1 MSLYSNGKIKSVI
14 IDPTNYRANHRAEWK
29 LDGARIYKSDLKLG
43 NVGVTSA
50 TASGNNKLAG
60 VGSLLK
66 RVALLD
72 GKTELDSVTDFNRY
86 YGFQQLLD
94 KNDKNESLNRYL
106 INNNQGLATGEIS
119 KQLVN
124 LKPQVQLT
132 NVTTTTPEGII
143 DLRDVLPLLREL
155 DFLDADKT
163 FQNLRL
169 QVEFE
174 TDDRIKTNDSTTAS
188 TTLEP
193 VLFADVIE
201 DPQLVA
207 GMQKAMPPVVNWF
220 TIEHDVLSV
229 ADLGSAPAVVAS
241 TQTTS
246 KKVRGFDNKTV
257 NRLLAIKT
265 FSNKALATTDGTA
278 VEDVGDMGSIAGYDE
293 VFNVR
298 VNGKNIL
305 TRNGNDK
312 APNARMAMV
321 ADTYGDF
328 ASYFGS
334 NLINIAGL
342 ADRVDDGVL
351 RAGRLDYFGL
361 VINDLVK
368 DLQFSYDRTSLA
380 TDGAN
385 DSKKRV
391 KGNRG
396 LDIHL
401 HAEVARVLTMS
412 PNGYNVAYA

>member
-1 MSLYSNGKIKSVI
+1 MN
-14 IDPTNYRANHRAEWK
+14 
-29 LDGARIYKSDLKLG
+29 
-43 NVGVTSA
+43 
-50 TASGNNKLAG
+50 
-60 VGSLLK
+60 
-66 RVALLD
+66 
-72 GKTELDSVTDFNRY
+72 
-86 YGFQQLLD
+86 
-94 KNDKNESLNRYL
+94 
-106 INNNQGLATGEIS
+106 
-119 KQLVN
+119 
-124 LKPQVQLT
+124 
-132 NVTTTTPEGII
+132 
-143 DLRDVLPLLREL
+143 
-155 DFLDADKT
+155 
-163 FQNLRL
+163 
-169 QVEFE
+169 
-174 TDDRIKTNDSTTAS
+174 STTAS

-229 ADLGSAPAVVAS
+229 ADLGGNPVVVAS

-342 ADRVDDGVL
+342 ADRVDDGVK
-351 RAGRLDYFGL
+351 RCGRLDYFGL
-361 VINDLVK
+361 VINDVVK

-380 TDGAN
+380 TDGA
-385 DSKKRV
+385 DDARKRV

-401 HAEVARVLTMS
+401 HAEVARVLSMS